1 MKGLEIQY
9 AANRIANDYVRS
21 GKSMNSGIAKIAQ
34 ENGLREEQI
43 KRLIEESNKATFM
56 AGFEKNGEQVFD
68 VASLAEVKE
77 AMAGKMEKKASVEIK
92 PVEFSD
98 ERYRS
103 MLGNWNPASIEKTA
117 SENPEVSANQEAVI
131 GALTKLAEAHDST
144 LLEIQRLESLGFS
157 RYGKNDVDY
166 LTKTAA
172 ASKDDDFVTLGSLI
186 KTAASL
192 REQHELIFE
201 KYATVMG
208 AVGSVVN
215 TGLSVPL
222 NAATWVAKKVGGAA
236 LGLTGKAV
244 VGGAT
249 VAVPL
254 LARTVSKHPGH
265 ALNVVTMGPH
275 AAHGVREAATKNAK
289 HWSGPAAEAL
299 EDADKEMAKAA
310 AISALGLQHT
320 VDIVAGA
327 AAGLGGI
334 FGGLLGAAAKKLGG
348 GIAITMNNREFD
360 RSFDTIM
367 SRNPDLK
374 DRKSQMREYFDVVSR
389 HSPTIAK
396 DPIAAEGMVKNFDA
410 FGGIDFNT
418 IKSMNELEATNKRAQ
433 SPLGTFAP
441 FKSIGS
447 HLG

>member
-34 ENGLREEQI
+34 DNGLQEEQI

-103 MLGNWNPASIEKTA
+103 MLGDWNPASIEKMA
-117 SENPEVSANQEAVI
+117 SENPEVTANKEAVI

-144 LLEIQRLESLGFS
+144 LLEIQRLESLGFN
-157 RYGKNDVDY
+157 RYGKNDADY
-166 LTKTAA
+166 LMKTAA
-172 ASKDDDFVTLGSLI
+172 VSNDTDFATLGSLI

-192 REQHELIFE
+192 HEQFEMIFE
-201 KYATVMG
+201 KYAG
-208 AVGSVVN
+208 
-215 TGLSVPL
+215 
-222 NAATWVAKKVGGAA
+222 VGGII
-236 LGLTGKAV
+236 TGPINGISNLAFGATKL
-244 VGGAT
+244 VGGLGAKAIIGT
-249 VAVPL
+249 AGVALPL
-254 LARTVSKHPGH
+254 GAGIVRRHPGATLNT
-265 ALNVVTMGPH
+265 ALMGPH
-275 AAHGVREAATKNAK
+275 SVSQLKESAQKHNK

-299 EDADKEMAKAA
+299 ENAGKESTAS
-310 AISALGLQHT
+310 ISALGLQHT

-374 DRKSQMREYFDVVSR
+374 DRKNQMREYFDVVSR

-433 SPLGTFAP
+433 SPLGSFAP